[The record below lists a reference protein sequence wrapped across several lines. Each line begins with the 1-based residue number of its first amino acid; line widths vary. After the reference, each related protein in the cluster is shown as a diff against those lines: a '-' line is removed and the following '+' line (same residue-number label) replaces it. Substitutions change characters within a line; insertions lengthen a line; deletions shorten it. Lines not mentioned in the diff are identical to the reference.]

1 MLGKRVLNA
10 APRFLNQGFNGVGFF
25 KIPGQLAALRPV
37 LVENCRQA
45 STSPRLWIPSLSQV
59 RFNSKLIIVKLVAY
73 NQLILVLISN
83 KIQIFSRT
91 SYPYLKEC

>member
-59 RFNSKLIIVKLVAY
+59 RFNSNI
-73 NQLILVLISN
+73 
-83 KIQIFSRT
+83 
-91 SYPYLKEC
+91 